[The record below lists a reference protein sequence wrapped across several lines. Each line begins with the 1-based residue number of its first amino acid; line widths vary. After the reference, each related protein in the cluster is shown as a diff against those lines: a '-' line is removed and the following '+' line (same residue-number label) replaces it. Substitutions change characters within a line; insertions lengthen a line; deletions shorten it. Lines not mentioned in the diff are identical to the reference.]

1 MQIKTYIEDDLA
13 SALARARTELGP
25 DALVLGS
32 RDIRD
37 DHGRSRTEI
46 SVGLERPRSAS
57 DTRSA
62 LRRLAG
68 TITHLRIG
76 TERQTVAQPE
86 TPPRAT
92 PAPDRRRGPAPT
104 AVEIAVASLV
114 QSGLSEDLAA
124 RFAAIASR
132 NLKTAE
138 PGRMAL
144 AAERG
149 VAALLPFGQ
158 IPIQARILFV
168 VGPPGAG
175 KTRTVA
181 KLAAR
186 AVEASSRRV
195 IYAMADSEK
204 VGALGEARIYARH
217 VGAELRVIDAPEDLR
232 RTLLAAHGARVL
244 IDTAGIG
251 AADDRRLAAL
261 GTLRSEAPGAQVV
274 LVMPAGLH
282 RAEAD
287 RVLEQ
292 FASVRPTCVAFSKVD
307 DGRRIG
313 DLVTALARTDLPL
326 AFTTHGH
333 RVPDD
338 LVAATPRR
346 LAALMM
352 RAGRSSDKPGPRP
365 GSLQESTR

>member
-13 SALARARTELGP
+13 AALARARTELGP

-37 DHGRSRTEI
+37 EHGRPRTEI
-46 SVGLERPRSAS
+46 SVGLERPRSES

-68 TITHLRIG
+68 TITHRRIG
-76 TERQTVAQPE
+76 AERQPVAPPE
-86 TPPRAT
+86 TAPPRAA
-92 PAPDRRRGPAPT
+92 PARNRRRGAPPT

-114 QSGLSEDLAA
+114 QSGLSENLAA
-124 RFAAIASR
+124 RFAAIASH
-132 NLKTAE
+132 NLKSAE

-149 VAALLPFGQ
+149 VRALLPFGQ
-158 IPIQARILFV
+158 IPQARTLFV

-175 KTRTVA
+175 KTRTLA
-181 KLAAR
+181 KLAAL
-186 AVEASSRRV
+186 AVEASPRRV

-232 RTLLAAHGARVL
+232 RTLLEADDARVL

-261 GTLRSEAPGAQVV
+261 GRLRSEAPGAQVV

-326 AFTTHGH
+326 AFTTNGH

-352 RAGRSSDKPGPRP
+352 RAGRSSDKLGPRP
-365 GSLQESTR
+365 DSMQESTR